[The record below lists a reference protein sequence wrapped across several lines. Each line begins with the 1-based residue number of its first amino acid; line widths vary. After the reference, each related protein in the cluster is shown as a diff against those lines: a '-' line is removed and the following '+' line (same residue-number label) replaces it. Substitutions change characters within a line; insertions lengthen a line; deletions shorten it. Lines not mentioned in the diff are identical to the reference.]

1 MRDSSLD
8 QLYAS
13 HLQGLMQRTD
23 ASLAASGFDALVIQ
37 AGRPPLQFL
46 DDQDYPFKVN
56 PQFKAWVPI
65 LDNPRSIVGVHAG
78 CAAEIA
84 VLSAQRFLA
93 QTCGLARCRL
103 DAIYRCDSHGG

>member
-1 MRDSSLD
+1 M
-8 QLYAS
+8 YAS
-13 HLQGLMQRTD
+13 HLQRLMQRTD

-65 LDNPRSIVGVHAG
+65 LDNPRCILVYTPGARPKLLFYRPNDFWHKP
-78 CAAEIA
+78 AALPE
-84 VLSAQRFLA
+84 R
-93 QTCGLARCRL
+93 RL
-103 DAIYRCDSHGG
+103 DQCDRCDSHGG